1 MADNLINQLSSE
13 SLKRLFTE
21 QLISWEVARNN
32 YKSLEKVSVKE
43 LYVDG
48 FLYRVQFNPARIVS
62 SSAKVDNASI
72 QARRCFLCGENRPQ
86 VQKGLTY
93 THSSRPS
100 EEFNVLIN
108 PFPIFPRHLTIPSAE
123 HRDQLIGGNVELMCA
138 LARELQEYTLFYN
151 GPKCGASAPD
161 HFHFQAGNKGFLPL
175 ELWFGKVKRELVS
188 QNGNSTIWRVLEGVY
203 GTIQVESDSPDY
215 IKSVIDGLIS
225 LSDLSD
231 GDTEPMLNLLCW
243 YGNERWTLHIFIRKK
258 HRPDCYFAQGDENI
272 LISPA
277 AVDLGGTFI
286 TPLEKD
292 FIKISESDI
301 RKILQQVCISR
312 EELSDIANKLKSIM

>member
-13 SLKRLFTE
+13 SLERLFTE
-21 QLISWEVARNN
+21 QLISWDVARNN

-43 LYVDG
+43 LYIDG

-72 QARRCFLCGENRPQ
+72 QARRCFLCGENRPL

-100 EEFNVLIN
+100 DEFVVLIN

-123 HRDQLIGGNVELMCA
+123 HKDQLIEGNVELMCA
-138 LARELQEYTLFYN
+138 LARELPDYTVFYN

-161 HFHFQAGNKGFLPL
+161 HFHFQAGSRGFLPL
-175 ELWFGKVKRELVS
+175 ELWYGKVRRELVS
-188 QNGNSTIWRVLEGVY
+188 QIGNSIIWRVLEGLY
-203 GTIQVESDSPDY
+203 GTLQVESDSPDF
-215 IKSVIDGLIS
+215 ISSVITGLIS
-225 LSDLSD
+225 QADFSA
-231 GDTEPMLNLLCW
+231 GDSEPMLNLLCW
-243 YGNERWTLHIFIRKK
+243 YRDERWTLHIFIRKK
-258 HRPDCYFAQGDENI
+258 HRPDCYYTPGDENI

-292 FIKISESDI
+292 FRKISENDI
-301 RKILQQVCISR
+301 RSILQQVCIS
-312 EELSDIANKLKSIM
+312 EVELSDIANKLKSIM

>member
-13 SLKRLFTE
+13 SLKRLFAE
-21 QLISWEVARNN
+21 QLISWDVARNN

-43 LYVDG
+43 LYIDG
-48 FLYRVQFNPARIVS
+48 FLYRVQFNPARIFS

-86 VQKGLTY
+86 VQKGLIY
-93 THSSRPS
+93 RHSSRPS

-123 HRDQLIGGNVELMCA
+123 HREQLIVGNVKLMCA
-138 LARELQEYTLFYN
+138 LAKELQEYTLFYN

-175 ELWFGKVKRELVS
+175 EHWYGKVKREHIS
-188 QNGNSTIWRVLEGVY
+188 QNGNSNIWRVLEGVY
-203 GTIQVESDSPDY
+203 GTIQVESDSPDF
-215 IKSVIDGLIS
+215 INSVITELIS
-225 LSDLSD
+225 SDDLSA

-243 YGNERWTLHIFIRKK
+243 YRDEQWTLHIFIRKK
-258 HRPDCYFAQGDENI
+258 HRPDCYYAQGEENI

-292 FIKISESDI
+292 FIKICESDI
-301 RKILQQVCISR
+301 RSILKQVCIS
-312 EELSDIANKLKSIM
+312 EGELSVIANKLKSIM